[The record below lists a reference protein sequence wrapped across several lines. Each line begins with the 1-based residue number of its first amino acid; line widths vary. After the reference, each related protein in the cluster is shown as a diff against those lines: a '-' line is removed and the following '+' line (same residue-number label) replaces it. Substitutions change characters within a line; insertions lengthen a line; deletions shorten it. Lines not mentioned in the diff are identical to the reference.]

1 MPILLHNNSFIMFST
16 KELQLS
22 RIQDLRNTTESKNVS
37 KFTSEAVEKYS
48 LTIQLANARNFSTTK
63 RKQKL
68 TEY

>member
-1 MPILLHNNSFIMFST
+1 MFST

-48 LTIQLANARNFSTTK
+48 LTIQLANARNFPTTK

>member
-1 MPILLHNNSFIMFST
+1 MVIT
-16 KELQLS
+16 KKIKLS

-48 LTIQLANARNFSTTK
+48 LTIQLANARNFPTTK